1 MPSRLTWRNATK
13 ADKGELDVF
22 CCTTPAEK
30 PSVANGWQPRHP
42 RKWEYEAQQYLRGR
56 QIPGPQSPFF
66 MRVGRT
72 TDEELVGVAYYE
84 EVDGPGFVYF
94 HAAAIA
100 LPFQGDGYAAEMYD
114 DAMDMMTARAL
125 LKGVREVQ
133 IRGLIFHQNE
143 HSQKAAAKASA
154 DRTGEIYSTG
164 AEEWGLTILV
174 GEDA

>member
-94 HAAAIA
+94 HAASE
-100 LPFQGDGYAAEMYD
+100 GSSE
-114 DAMDMMTARAL
+114 
-125 LKGVREVQ
+125 GVRRSDGRDLLHWGGRVGPHDS
-133 IRGLIFHQNE
+133 RRRRRLI
-143 HSQKAAAKASA
+143 A
-154 DRTGEIYSTG
+154 RMRY
-164 AEEWGLTILV
+164 V
-174 GEDA
+174 